1 MDEKHAKLIAAM
13 VHYDK
18 GDAKRIQHFL
28 KVHDLAATIGKL
40 EKLNKAAQFILET
53 AAN

>member
-18 GDAKRIQHFL
+18 GDAKRKQHFL
-28 KVHDLAATIGKL
+28 K
-40 EKLNKAAQFILET
+40 
-53 AAN
+53 

>member
-28 KVHDLAATIGKL
+28 KVHDLAATIGK
-40 EKLNKAAQFILET
+40 
-53 AAN
+53 